1 MMNNK
6 IDSITSTF
14 EDKDLENNYLN
25 DKWGKVKSFYS
36 YVLIVMFIG
45 VSLLLLSLYLRGT
58 FALKNILV
66 PSTLLILIIFL
77 YSMSD
82 NLKKLYLEKS
92 LFFMGIIS
100 MPLMYYLDF
109 ERLSN
114 LPHIAFM
121 PLMQSII
128 WISIFPFN
136 FIQSTIVSSIP
147 FLTSLT
153 LLVNYDSISFTLYI
167 FLYFFP
173 HILLVSNKWKSE
185 RESRSNFLKTKTI
198 QEKSLVIEENRQL
211 MSKTL
216 KRYFGDELSDKIIS
230 QKGELEGENRWVSI
244 LFNDISDY
252 STITENMA
260 PEIALEFLN
269 EYFSEMHKVIRE
281 FNGQILNYIGDSIM
295 VVFGAPNKLKGHE
308 NKAIECAVMM
318 RDKLEDLNQS
328 WDENDTSRYW
338 KNHGIQSIKM
348 RIGVHTGS
356 VIAGNV
362 GSVDMI
368 QYSAIG
374 DTVNVAARL
383 ERANKDFGTNILFG
397 DEVYTSLTK
406 KLHSQSTLSGEVTL
420 KGRAKPTKV
429 YSI

>member
-1 MMNNK
+1 MNNK
-6 IDSITSTF
+6 IDLITSTF
-14 EDKDLENNYLN
+14 EDTELEKNYLN

-36 YVLIVMFIG
+36 YVLIVMLIG
-45 VSLLLLSLYLRGT
+45 VSLLILSLYLRGT

-66 PSTLLILIIFL
+66 PSTLFILIIFL
-77 YSMSD
+77 YLMSD
-82 NLKKLYLEKS
+82 RLKKLYLEKS

-136 FIQSTIVSSIP
+136 FIQSTIVSSVP

-198 QEKSLVIEENRQL
+198 EEKSLVIEENRQL

-308 NKAIECAVMM
+308 NKAIECAIMM
-318 RDKLEDLNQS
+318 REKLEELNQS

-348 RIGVHTGS
+348 RIGIHTGS

-368 QYSAIG
+368 QYSTIG

-383 ERANKDFGTNILFG
+383 EKANKEFGTDILFG

-406 KLHSQSTLSGEVTL
+406 KLHSQSTLSGEVIL

>member
-1 MMNNK
+1 MNK
-6 IDSITSTF
+6 IDKINCTF
-14 EDKDLENNYLN
+14 KDNDLENKYLD
-25 DKWGKVKSFYS
+25 DKWEKVSSFYS
-36 YVLIVMFIG
+36 YVLIVMIIG
-45 VSLLLLSLYLRGT
+45 VGLLLISLYLRGT
-58 FALKNILV
+58 FAIKNILV
-66 PSTLLILIIFL
+66 PASLFIITMFL
-77 YSMSD
+77 YLMSKK
-82 NLKKLYLEKS
+82 LKKLYLEKC

-100 MPLMYYLDF
+100 MPLMFYLDF

-128 WISIFPFN
+128 WISIFPFT
-136 FIQSTIVSSIP
+136 FIQSTIVSSVP

-153 LLVNYDSISFTLYI
+153 LLTNYNSINLVLYV

-185 RESRSNFLKTKTI
+185 RESRMNFLKT
-198 QEKSLVIEENRQL
+198 LVIRNNEKL
-211 MSKTL
+211 MQTTL

-230 QKGELEGENRWVSI
+230 QEGELEGENRWVSI
-244 LFNDISDY
+244 LFTDISDY

-260 PEIALEFLN
+260 PEVALEFLN
-269 EYFSEMHKVIRE
+269 EYFSEMHNVIKE

-308 NKAIECAVMM
+308 NKAIECSLKM
-318 RDKLEDLNQS
+318 REKLAELNQL
-328 WDENDTSRYW
+328 WEKNDTSRYW
-338 KNHGIQSIKM
+338 KNHGIESIKM
-348 RIGVHTGS
+348 RIGVHSGS

-368 QYSAIG
+368 QYSTIG

-383 ERANKDFGTNILFG
+383 EKANKEFGTEILFG

-406 KLHSQSTLSGEVTL
+406 VLHSKSKLSGEIIL

>member
-14 EDKDLENNYLN
+14 EDKDLEKKYLN

-66 PSTLLILIIFL
+66 PSTLFILIIFL

-136 FIQSTIVSSIP
+136 FIQSTIVSSVP

-185 RESRSNFLKTKTI
+185 KESRSNFLKTKTI
-198 QEKSLVIEENRQL
+198 EEKSLVIEENRQL

-308 NKAIECAVMM
+308 NKAIECAIMM
-318 RDKLEDLNQS
+318 REKLEDLNQS

-368 QYSAIG
+368 QYSTIG

-383 ERANKDFGTNILFG
+383 EKANKDFGTNILFG

>member
-14 EDKDLENNYLN
+14 EDKDLEKKYLN

-136 FIQSTIVSSIP
+136 FIQSTIVSSVP

-185 RESRSNFLKTKTI
+185 KESRSNFLKTKTI
-198 QEKSLVIEENRQL
+198 EEKSFVIEENRQL

-308 NKAIECAVMM
+308 NKAIECAIMM
-318 RDKLEDLNQS
+318 REKLDDLNQS

-368 QYSAIG
+368 QYSTIG

-397 DEVYTSLTK
+397 HEVYTSLTK

>member
-1 MMNNK
+1 
-6 IDSITSTF
+6 
-14 EDKDLENNYLN
+14 
-25 DKWGKVKSFYS
+25 
-36 YVLIVMFIG
+36 
-45 VSLLLLSLYLRGT
+45 
-58 FALKNILV
+58 
-66 PSTLLILIIFL
+66 
-77 YSMSD
+77 
-82 NLKKLYLEKS
+82 
-92 LFFMGIIS
+92 MGIIS
-100 MPLMYYLDF
+100 MPSMYYLDF

-136 FIQSTIVSSIP
+136 FIQSTIVSSVP

-153 LLVNYDSISFTLYI
+153 LLVNYSSLNLPLYL

-173 HILLVSNKWKSE
+173 HILMVSNKWKSE

-198 QEKSLVIEENRQL
+198 EEKSLVIEENRQL

-308 NKAIECAVMM
+308 NKAIECAIMM
-318 RDKLEDLNQS
+318 REKLEELNQS

-368 QYSAIG
+368 QYSTIG

-383 ERANKDFGTNILFG
+383 EKANKEFGTDILFG

-406 KLHSQSTLSGEVTL
+406 KLHSQTKLSGEITL

>member
-1 MMNNK
+1 MNK
-6 IDSITSTF
+6 IDKINCTF
-14 EDKDLENNYLN
+14 KDNDLENKYLD
-25 DKWGKVKSFYS
+25 DKWEKVSSFYS
-36 YVLIVMFIG
+36 YVLIVMIIG
-45 VSLLLLSLYLRGT
+45 VGLLLISLYLRGT
-58 FALKNILV
+58 FAIKNILV
-66 PSTLLILIIFL
+66 PASLFIITMFL
-77 YSMSD
+77 YLMSKK
-82 NLKKLYLEKS
+82 LKKLYLEKC
-92 LFFMGIIS
+92 LFLMGIIS
-100 MPLMYYLDF
+100 MPLMFYLDF

-136 FIQSTIVSSIP
+136 FIQSTIVSSVP

-153 LLVNYDSISFTLYI
+153 LLTNYNSINLVLYV

-185 RESRSNFLKTKTI
+185 RESRMNFLKT
-198 QEKSLVIEENRQL
+198 LVIRNNEKL
-211 MSKTL
+211 MQTTL

-230 QKGELEGENRWVSI
+230 QEGELEGENRWVSI
-244 LFNDISDY
+244 LFTDISDY

-260 PEIALEFLN
+260 PEVALEFLN
-269 EYFSEMHKVIRE
+269 EYFSEMHNVIKE

-308 NKAIECAVMM
+308 NKAIECSLKM
-318 RDKLEDLNQS
+318 REKLAELNQL
-328 WDENDTSRYW
+328 WEKNDTSRYW
-338 KNHGIQSIKM
+338 KNHGIESIKM
-348 RIGVHTGS
+348 RIGVHSGS

-368 QYSAIG
+368 QYSTIG

-383 ERANKDFGTNILFG
+383 EKANKEFGTEILFG

-406 KLHSQSTLSGEVTL
+406 VLHSKSKLSGEIIL

>member
-1 MMNNK
+1 MDNK
-6 IDSITSTF
+6 IDLITATF
-14 EDKDLENNYLN
+14 EDKSLEKKYLD
-25 DKWGKVKSFYS
+25 DKWIKVKSFYLKIL
-36 YVLIVMFIG
+36 YIFLIGGF
-45 VSLLLLSLYLRGT
+45 SLLISLYIRDSFTINSTIVPLTFMFLSLAFIYKEENFRKKYVEKMLFYLPVI
-58 FALKNILV
+58 FV
-66 PSTLLILIIFL
+66 PLWI
-77 YSMSD
+77 
-82 NLKKLYLEKS
+82 
-92 LFFMGIIS
+92 
-100 MPLMYYLDF
+100 YLDF
-109 ERLSN
+109 TRLSG
-114 LPHIAFM
+114 LPHRVVL
-121 PLMQSII
+121 PLSCAILYI
-128 WISIFPFN
+128 NLFPFN
-136 FIQSTIVSSIP
+136 FISSVMVATLP
-147 FLTSLT
+147 FLACST
-153 LLVNYDSISFTLYI
+153 LLYDFDSLNIPLLI
-167 FLYFFP
+167 MFFIIP
-173 HILLVSNKWKSE
+173 HLLLILNKWRNE
-185 RESRSNFLKTKTI
+185 RDLRLSFLKTKTI
-198 QEKSLVIEENRQL
+198 EEKSLLIDENRKL
-211 MSKTL
+211 MNETL

-260 PEIALEFLN
+260 PEVALEFLN

-308 NKAIECAVMM
+308 NKAIECAIKM
-318 RDKLEDLNQS
+318 REKLKELNQS

-338 KNHGIQSIKM
+338 KNHGIDSIKM

-368 QYSAIG
+368 QYSTIG

-383 ERANKDFGTNILFG
+383 ERANKEFGTNILFG

-406 KLHSQSTLSGEVTL
+406 KLHSQSTLSGEITL

>member
-1 MMNNK
+1 MDNK
-6 IDSITSTF
+6 IDLITATF
-14 EDKDLENNYLN
+14 EDKSLEKKYLD
-25 DKWGKVKSFYS
+25 DKWIKVKSFYLKIL
-36 YVLIVMFIG
+36 YIFLIGGF
-45 VSLLLLSLYLRGT
+45 SLLISLYIRDSFTINSTIVPLTFMFLSLAFIYKEENFRKKYVEKMLFYLPVI
-58 FALKNILV
+58 FV
-66 PSTLLILIIFL
+66 PLWI
-77 YSMSD
+77 
-82 NLKKLYLEKS
+82 
-92 LFFMGIIS
+92 
-100 MPLMYYLDF
+100 YLDF
-109 ERLSN
+109 TRLSG
-114 LPHIAFM
+114 LPHRVVL
-121 PLMQSII
+121 PLSCAILYI
-128 WISIFPFN
+128 NLFPFN
-136 FIQSTIVSSIP
+136 FISSVMVATLP
-147 FLTSLT
+147 FLACST
-153 LLVNYDSISFTLYI
+153 LLYDFDSLNIPLLI
-167 FLYFFP
+167 MFFIIP
-173 HILLVSNKWKSE
+173 HLLLILNKWRNE
-185 RESRSNFLKTKTI
+185 RDLRLSFLKTKTI
-198 QEKSLVIEENRQL
+198 EEKSLLIEENRKL
-211 MSKTL
+211 MNETL

-260 PEIALEFLN
+260 PEVALEFLN

-295 VVFGAPNKLKGHE
+295 VVFGAPNKVKGHE
-308 NKAIECAVMM
+308 NKAIECAIKM
-318 RDKLEDLNQS
+318 REKLKELNQS

-338 KNHGIQSIKM
+338 KNHGIDSIKM

-368 QYSAIG
+368 QYSTIG

-383 ERANKDFGTNILFG
+383 ERANKEFGTNILFG

-406 KLHSQSTLSGEVTL
+406 KLHSQSTLSGEITL

>member
-14 EDKDLENNYLN
+14 EDKDLEKIYLN
-25 DKWGKVKSFYS
+25 DKWDKVKSFYS

-58 FALKNILV
+58 FALKNISV

-77 YSMSD
+77 YSLSD
-82 NLKKLYLEKS
+82 NLKRLYLEKS

-136 FIQSTIVSSIP
+136 FIQSTIVSSVP

-198 QEKSLVIEENRQL
+198 EEKSLVIEENRQL

-308 NKAIECAVMM
+308 NKAIECAIMM
-318 RDKLEDLNQS
+318 REKLEELNQS

-348 RIGVHTGS
+348 RIGIHTGS

-368 QYSAIG
+368 QYSTIG

-383 ERANKDFGTNILFG
+383 EKANKEFGTDILFG

-406 KLHSQSTLSGEVTL
+406 KLHSQSTLSGEVIL

>member
-1 MMNNK
+1 MDNK
-6 IDSITSTF
+6 IDLITATF
-14 EDKDLENNYLN
+14 EDKSLEKKYLD
-25 DKWGKVKSFYS
+25 DKWIKVKSFYLKIL
-36 YVLIVMFIG
+36 YIFLIGGF
-45 VSLLLLSLYLRGT
+45 SLLISLYIRDSFTINSTIVPLTFMFLSLAFIYKEENFRKKYVEKMLFYLPVI
-58 FALKNILV
+58 FV
-66 PSTLLILIIFL
+66 PLWI
-77 YSMSD
+77 
-82 NLKKLYLEKS
+82 
-92 LFFMGIIS
+92 
-100 MPLMYYLDF
+100 YLDF
-109 ERLSN
+109 TRLSG
-114 LPHIAFM
+114 LPHRVVL
-121 PLMQSII
+121 PLSCAILYI
-128 WISIFPFN
+128 NLFPFN
-136 FIQSTIVSSIP
+136 FISSVMVATVP
-147 FLTSLT
+147 FLACST
-153 LLVNYDSISFTLYI
+153 LLYDFDSLNIPLLI
-167 FLYFFP
+167 MFFIIP
-173 HILLVSNKWKSE
+173 HLLLILNKWRNE
-185 RESRSNFLKTKTI
+185 RDLRLSFLKTKTI
-198 QEKSLVIEENRQL
+198 EEKSLLIDENRKL
-211 MSKTL
+211 MNETL

-260 PEIALEFLN
+260 PEVALEFLN

-308 NKAIECAVMM
+308 NKAIECAIKM
-318 RDKLEDLNQS
+318 REKLKELNKS

-338 KNHGIQSIKM
+338 KNHGIDSIKM

-368 QYSAIG
+368 QYSTIG

-383 ERANKDFGTNILFG
+383 ERANKEFGTNILFG
-397 DEVYTSLTK
+397 DEVYTSLTE
-406 KLHSQSTLSGEVTL
+406 KLHSQSTLSGEITL

>member
-14 EDKDLENNYLN
+14 EDKDLEKNYLN

-66 PSTLLILIIFL
+66 PSTLFILIILL

-82 NLKKLYLEKS
+82 RLKKLYLEKS

-136 FIQSTIVSSIP
+136 FIQSTIVSSVP

-198 QEKSLVIEENRQL
+198 EEKSLVIEENRQL

-308 NKAIECAVMM
+308 NKAIECAIMM
-318 RDKLEDLNQS
+318 REKLEELNQS

-348 RIGVHTGS
+348 RIGIHTGS

-368 QYSAIG
+368 QYSTIG

-383 ERANKDFGTNILFG
+383 EKANKEFGTDILFG

-406 KLHSQSTLSGEVTL
+406 KLHSQSTLSGEVIL

>member
-14 EDKDLENNYLN
+14 EDKDLEKKYLN

-66 PSTLLILIIFL
+66 PSTLFILIIFL

-136 FIQSTIVSSIP
+136 FIQSTIVSSVP

-185 RESRSNFLKTKTI
+185 KESRSNFLKTKTI
-198 QEKSLVIEENRQL
+198 EEKSFVIEENRQL

-308 NKAIECAVMM
+308 NKAIECAIMM
-318 RDKLEDLNQS
+318 REKLEDLNQS

-368 QYSAIG
+368 QYSTIG

-383 ERANKDFGTNILFG
+383 EKANKDFGTNILFG

>member
-1 MMNNK
+1 MDNK
-6 IDSITSTF
+6 IDLITATF
-14 EDKDLENNYLN
+14 EDKSLEKKYLD
-25 DKWGKVKSFYS
+25 DKWIKVKSFYLKIL
-36 YVLIVMFIG
+36 YIFLIGGF
-45 VSLLLLSLYLRGT
+45 SLLISLYIRDSFTINSTIVPLTFMFLSLAFIYKEENFRKKYVEKMLFYLPVI
-58 FALKNILV
+58 FV
-66 PSTLLILIIFL
+66 PLWI
-77 YSMSD
+77 
-82 NLKKLYLEKS
+82 
-92 LFFMGIIS
+92 
-100 MPLMYYLDF
+100 YLDF
-109 ERLSN
+109 TRLSG
-114 LPHIAFM
+114 LPHRVVL
-121 PLMQSII
+121 PLSCAILYI
-128 WISIFPFN
+128 NLFPFN
-136 FIQSTIVSSIP
+136 FISSVMVATVP
-147 FLTSLT
+147 FLACST
-153 LLVNYDSISFTLYI
+153 LLYDFDSLNI
-167 FLYFFP
+167 P
-173 HILLVSNKWKSE
+173 LLVMFFIIPHLLLILNKWRNE
-185 RESRSNFLKTKTI
+185 RDLRLSFLKTKTI
-198 QEKSLVIEENRQL
+198 EEKSLLIDENRKL
-211 MSKTL
+211 MNETL

-260 PEIALEFLN
+260 PEVALEFLN

-308 NKAIECAVMM
+308 NKAIECAIKM
-318 RDKLEDLNQS
+318 REKLKELNQS

-338 KNHGIQSIKM
+338 KNHGIDSIKM

-368 QYSAIG
+368 QYSTIG

-383 ERANKDFGTNILFG
+383 ERANKEFGTNILFG

-406 KLHSQSTLSGEVTL
+406 KLHSQSTLSGEITL

>member
-6 IDSITSTF
+6 IDLITSTF
-14 EDKDLENNYLN
+14 EDTDLENNYLN

-36 YVLIVMFIG
+36 YVLIVMLIG
-45 VSLLLLSLYLRGT
+45 VSLLILSLYLRGT

-66 PSTLLILIIFL
+66 PSTLFILIIFL
-77 YSMSD
+77 YLMSD
-82 NLKKLYLEKS
+82 RLKKLYLEKS
-92 LFFMGIIS
+92 IFFMGIIS
-100 MPLMYYLDF
+100 MPSMYYLDF

-185 RESRSNFLKTKTI
+185 RESRSSFLKAKT
-198 QEKSLVIEENRQL
+198 IEENRKL
-211 MSKTL
+211 MNETL

-260 PEIALEFLN
+260 PEVALEFLN

-308 NKAIECAVMM
+308 NKAIECAIKM
-318 RDKLEDLNQS
+318 REKLKELNQS

-338 KNHGIQSIKM
+338 KNHGIDSIKM

-368 QYSAIG
+368 QYSTIG

-383 ERANKDFGTNILFG
+383 ERANKEFGTNILFG

-406 KLHSQSTLSGEVTL
+406 KLHSQSTLSGEITL

>member
-1 MMNNK
+1 ML
-6 IDSITSTF
+6 F
-14 EDKDLENNYLN
+14 YLP
-25 DKWGKVKSFYS
+25 VIF
-36 YVLIVMFIG
+36 
-45 VSLLLLSLYLRGT
+45 
-58 FALKNILV
+58 V
-66 PSTLLILIIFL
+66 PLWI
-77 YSMSD
+77 
-82 NLKKLYLEKS
+82 
-92 LFFMGIIS
+92 
-100 MPLMYYLDF
+100 YLDF
-109 ERLSN
+109 TRLSG
-114 LPHIAFM
+114 LPHRVVL
-121 PLMQSII
+121 PLSCAILYI
-128 WISIFPFN
+128 NLFPFN
-136 FIQSTIVSSIP
+136 FISSVMVATVP
-147 FLTSLT
+147 FLACST
-153 LLVNYDSISFTLYI
+153 LLYDFDSLNIPLLI
-167 FLYFFP
+167 MFFIIP
-173 HILLVSNKWKSE
+173 HLLLILNKWRNE
-185 RESRSNFLKTKTI
+185 RDLRLSFLKTKTI
-198 QEKSLVIEENRQL
+198 EEKSLLIDENRKL
-211 MSKTL
+211 MNETL

-260 PEIALEFLN
+260 PEVALEFLN

-295 VVFGAPNKLKGHE
+295 VVFGAPNKVKGHE
-308 NKAIECAVMM
+308 NKAIECAIKM
-318 RDKLEDLNQS
+318 REKLKELNQS

-338 KNHGIQSIKM
+338 KNHGIDSIKM

-368 QYSAIG
+368 QYSTIG

-383 ERANKDFGTNILFG
+383 ERANKEFGTNILFG

-406 KLHSQSTLSGEVTL
+406 KLHSQSTLSGEITL

>member
-1 MMNNK
+1 MNNK
-6 IDSITSTF
+6 IDLITSTF
-14 EDKDLENNYLN
+14 EDTDLEKNYLN

-45 VSLLLLSLYLRGT
+45 VSLLLISLYLRGT

-66 PSTLLILIIFL
+66 PSTLFILIIFL
-77 YSMSD
+77 YSMND
-82 NLKKLYLEKS
+82 RLKKLYLEKS

-100 MPLMYYLDF
+100 MPSMYYLDF

-136 FIQSTIVSSIP
+136 FIQSTIVSSVP

-153 LLVNYDSISFTLYI
+153 LLVNYSSLNLPLYL

-173 HILLVSNKWKSE
+173 HIIMVSNKWKSE

-198 QEKSLVIEENRQL
+198 EEKSLVIEENRQL

-308 NKAIECAVMM
+308 NKAIECAIMM
-318 RDKLEDLNQS
+318 REKLEELNQS

-348 RIGVHTGS
+348 RIGVHSGS

-368 QYSAIG
+368 QYSTIG

-383 ERANKDFGTNILFG
+383 EKANKEFGTDILFG

-406 KLHSQSTLSGEVTL
+406 KLHSQTKLSGEITL

>member
-1 MMNNK
+1 MKNK
-6 IDSITSTF
+6 IDLITATF
-14 EDKDLENNYLN
+14 EDIELENKYLN

-36 YVLIVMFIG
+36 YVLIVMLIG
-45 VSLLLLSLYLRGT
+45 VSLLILSLYLRGT

-66 PSTLLILIIFL
+66 PSTLFILIIFL
-77 YSMSD
+77 YLMSER
-82 NLKKLYLEKS
+82 LKKLYLEKS
-92 LFFMGIIS
+92 IFFMGIIS
-100 MPLMYYLDF
+100 MPSMYYLDF

-136 FIQSTIVSSIP
+136 FIQSTIVSSVP

-153 LLVNYDSISFTLYI
+153 LLVNYSSLNLPLYL

-173 HILLVSNKWKSE
+173 HILMVSNKWKSE

-198 QEKSLVIEENRQL
+198 EEKSLVIEENRQL

-308 NKAIECAVMM
+308 NKAIECAIMM
-318 RDKLEDLNQS
+318 REKLEELNQS

-368 QYSAIG
+368 QYSTIG

-383 ERANKDFGTNILFG
+383 EKANKEFGTDILFG

-406 KLHSQSTLSGEVTL
+406 KLHSQTKLSGEITL

>member
-14 EDKDLENNYLN
+14 EDKDLEKKYLN

-136 FIQSTIVSSIP
+136 FIQSTIVSSVP

-185 RESRSNFLKTKTI
+185 KESRSNFLKTKTI
-198 QEKSLVIEENRQL
+198 EEKSFVIEENRQL

-308 NKAIECAVMM
+308 NKAIECAIMM
-318 RDKLEDLNQS
+318 REKLEDLNQS

-368 QYSAIG
+368 QYSTIG

-397 DEVYTSLTK
+397 HEVYTSLTK

>member
-1 MMNNK
+1 MDNK
-6 IDSITSTF
+6 IDLITATF
-14 EDKDLENNYLN
+14 EDKSLEKKYLD
-25 DKWGKVKSFYS
+25 DKWIKVKSFYLKIL
-36 YVLIVMFIG
+36 YIFLIGGF
-45 VSLLLLSLYLRGT
+45 SLLISLYIRDSFTINSTIVPLTFMFLSLAFIYKEENFRKKYVEKMLFYLPVI
-58 FALKNILV
+58 FV
-66 PSTLLILIIFL
+66 PLWI
-77 YSMSD
+77 
-82 NLKKLYLEKS
+82 
-92 LFFMGIIS
+92 
-100 MPLMYYLDF
+100 YLDF
-109 ERLSN
+109 TRLSG
-114 LPHIAFM
+114 LPHRVVL
-121 PLMQSII
+121 PLSCAILYI
-128 WISIFPFN
+128 NLFPFN
-136 FIQSTIVSSIP
+136 FISSVMVATVPFLACSTLLYGFESLSIP
-147 FLTSLT
+147 
-153 LLVNYDSISFTLYI
+153 LLIM
-167 FLYFFP
+167 FFIIP
-173 HILLVSNKWKSE
+173 HLLLILNKWRNE
-185 RESRSNFLKTKTI
+185 RDLRLSFLKTKTI
-198 QEKSLVIEENRQL
+198 EEKSLLIDENRKL
-211 MSKTL
+211 MNETL

-260 PEIALEFLN
+260 PEVALEFLN

-308 NKAIECAVMM
+308 NKAIECAIKM
-318 RDKLEDLNQS
+318 REKLKELNKA

-338 KNHGIQSIKM
+338 KNHGIDSIKM

-368 QYSAIG
+368 QYSTIG

-383 ERANKDFGTNILFG
+383 ERANKEFGTNILFG

-406 KLHSQSTLSGEVTL
+406 KLHSQSTLSGEITL

>member
-1 MMNNK
+1 MDNK
-6 IDSITSTF
+6 IDLITATF
-14 EDKDLENNYLN
+14 EDKSLEKKYLD
-25 DKWGKVKSFYS
+25 DKWIKVKSFYLKIL
-36 YVLIVMFIG
+36 YIFLIGGFSLLISLYIRDSFTINSTIVPLTFMFI
-45 VSLLLLSLYLRGT
+45 SLAFIYKEENFRKKYVEKMLFYLPVI
-58 FALKNILV
+58 FV
-66 PSTLLILIIFL
+66 PLWI
-77 YSMSD
+77 
-82 NLKKLYLEKS
+82 
-92 LFFMGIIS
+92 
-100 MPLMYYLDF
+100 YLDF
-109 ERLSN
+109 TRLSG
-114 LPHIAFM
+114 LPHRVVL
-121 PLMQSII
+121 PLSCAILYI
-128 WISIFPFN
+128 NLFPFN
-136 FIQSTIVSSIP
+136 FISSVMVATVP
-147 FLTSLT
+147 FLACST
-153 LLVNYDSISFTLYI
+153 LLYDFDSLNIPLLI
-167 FLYFFP
+167 MFFIIP
-173 HILLVSNKWKSE
+173 HLLLILNKWRNE
-185 RESRSNFLKTKTI
+185 RDLRLSFLKTKTI
-198 QEKSLVIEENRQL
+198 EEKSLLIDENRKL
-211 MSKTL
+211 MNETL

-260 PEIALEFLN
+260 PEVALEFLN

-295 VVFGAPNKLKGHE
+295 VVFGAPNKVKGHE
-308 NKAIECAVMM
+308 NKAIECAIKM
-318 RDKLEDLNQS
+318 REKLKELNQS

-338 KNHGIQSIKM
+338 KNHGIDSIKM

-368 QYSAIG
+368 QYSTIG

-383 ERANKDFGTNILFG
+383 ERANKEFGTNILFG

-406 KLHSQSTLSGEVTL
+406 KLHSQSALSGEITL

>member
-1 MMNNK
+1 MDNK
-6 IDSITSTF
+6 IDLITATF
-14 EDKDLENNYLN
+14 EDKSLEKKYLD
-25 DKWGKVKSFYS
+25 DKWIKVKSFYLKIL
-36 YVLIVMFIG
+36 YIFLIGGF
-45 VSLLLLSLYLRGT
+45 SLLISLYIRDSFTINSTIVPLTFMFLSLAFIYKEENFRKKYVEKMLFYLPVI
-58 FALKNILV
+58 FV
-66 PSTLLILIIFL
+66 PLWI
-77 YSMSD
+77 
-82 NLKKLYLEKS
+82 
-92 LFFMGIIS
+92 
-100 MPLMYYLDF
+100 YLDF
-109 ERLSN
+109 TRLSG
-114 LPHIAFM
+114 LPHRVVL
-121 PLMQSII
+121 PLSCAILYI
-128 WISIFPFN
+128 NLFPFN
-136 FIQSTIVSSIP
+136 FISSVMVATVP
-147 FLTSLT
+147 FLACST
-153 LLVNYDSISFTLYI
+153 LLYDFDSLNIPLLI
-167 FLYFFP
+167 MFFIIP
-173 HILLVSNKWKSE
+173 HLLLILNKWRNE
-185 RESRSNFLKTKTI
+185 RDLRLSFLKTKTI
-198 QEKSLVIEENRQL
+198 EEKSLLIDENRKL
-211 MSKTL
+211 MNETL

-260 PEIALEFLN
+260 PEVALEFLN

-295 VVFGAPNKLKGHE
+295 VVFGAPNKVKGHE
-308 NKAIECAVMM
+308 NKAIECAIKM
-318 RDKLEDLNQS
+318 REKLKELNQS

-338 KNHGIQSIKM
+338 KNHGIDSIKM

-368 QYSAIG
+368 QYSTIG

-383 ERANKDFGTNILFG
+383 ERANKEFGTNILFG

-406 KLHSQSTLSGEVTL
+406 KLHSQSTLSGEITL

>member
-1 MMNNK
+1 MDNK
-6 IDSITSTF
+6 IDLITATF
-14 EDKDLENNYLN
+14 EDKSLEKKYLD
-25 DKWGKVKSFYS
+25 DKWIKVKSFYLKIL
-36 YVLIVMFIG
+36 YIFLIGGFSLL
-45 VSLLLLSLYLRGT
+45 VSLYIRDSFTINSTIVPLTFMFLSLAFIYKEENFRKKYVEKMLFYLPVI
-58 FALKNILV
+58 FV
-66 PSTLLILIIFL
+66 PLWI
-77 YSMSD
+77 
-82 NLKKLYLEKS
+82 
-92 LFFMGIIS
+92 
-100 MPLMYYLDF
+100 YLDF
-109 ERLSN
+109 TRLSG
-114 LPHIAFM
+114 LPHRVVL
-121 PLMQSII
+121 PLSCAILYI
-128 WISIFPFN
+128 NLFPFN
-136 FIQSTIVSSIP
+136 FISSVMVATVP
-147 FLTSLT
+147 FLACST
-153 LLVNYDSISFTLYI
+153 LLYDFDSLNIPLLI
-167 FLYFFP
+167 MFFIIP
-173 HILLVSNKWKSE
+173 HLLLILNKWRNE
-185 RESRSNFLKTKTI
+185 RDLRLSFLKTKTI
-198 QEKSLVIEENRQL
+198 EEKSLLIDENRKL
-211 MSKTL
+211 MNETL

-260 PEIALEFLN
+260 PEVALEFLN

-295 VVFGAPNKLKGHE
+295 VVFGAPNKVKGHE
-308 NKAIECAVMM
+308 NKAIECAIKM
-318 RDKLEDLNQS
+318 REKLKELNQS

-338 KNHGIQSIKM
+338 KNHGIDSIKM

-368 QYSAIG
+368 QYSTIG

-383 ERANKDFGTNILFG
+383 ERANKEFGTNILFG

-406 KLHSQSTLSGEVTL
+406 KLHSQSTLSGEITL

>member
-1 MMNNK
+1 
-6 IDSITSTF
+6 
-14 EDKDLENNYLN
+14 
-25 DKWGKVKSFYS
+25 
-36 YVLIVMFIG
+36 
-45 VSLLLLSLYLRGT
+45 
-58 FALKNILV
+58 
-66 PSTLLILIIFL
+66 
-77 YSMSD
+77 
-82 NLKKLYLEKS
+82 
-92 LFFMGIIS
+92 
-100 MPLMYYLDF
+100 
-109 ERLSN
+109 
-114 LPHIAFM
+114 
-121 PLMQSII
+121 
-128 WISIFPFN
+128 
-136 FIQSTIVSSIP
+136 
-147 FLTSLT
+147 
-153 LLVNYDSISFTLYI
+153 
-167 FLYFFP
+167 LYFFP

-198 QEKSLVIEENRQL
+198 EEKSLVIEENRQL

-308 NKAIECAVMM
+308 NKAIECAIMM

-348 RIGVHTGS
+348 RIGIHTGS

-368 QYSAIG
+368 QYSTIG

-383 ERANKDFGTNILFG
+383 EKANKEFGTDILFG

-406 KLHSQSTLSGEVTL
+406 KLHSQSTLSGEVIL

>member
-6 IDSITSTF
+6 IDSLTSTF
-14 EDKDLENNYLN
+14 EDKDLEKKYLN

-136 FIQSTIVSSIP
+136 FIQSTIVSSVP

-198 QEKSLVIEENRQL
+198 EEKSFVIEENRQL

-308 NKAIECAVMM
+308 NKAIECAIMM
-318 RDKLEDLNQS
+318 REKLDDLNQS

-368 QYSAIG
+368 QYSTIG

-397 DEVYTSLTK
+397 HEVYTSLTK

>member
-1 MMNNK
+1 MNK
-6 IDSITSTF
+6 IDKINCTF
-14 EDKDLENNYLN
+14 KDNDLENKYLD
-25 DKWGKVKSFYS
+25 DKWEKVSSFYS
-36 YVLIVMFIG
+36 YVLIVMIIG
-45 VSLLLLSLYLRGT
+45 VGLLLISLYLRGT
-58 FALKNILV
+58 FAIKNILV
-66 PSTLLILIIFL
+66 PASLFIITMFL
-77 YSMSD
+77 YLMSKK
-82 NLKKLYLEKS
+82 LKKLYLEKC
-92 LFFMGIIS
+92 LFLMGIIS
-100 MPLMYYLDF
+100 MPLMFYLDF

-128 WISIFPFN
+128 WISIFPFT
-136 FIQSTIVSSIP
+136 FIQSTIVSSVP

-153 LLVNYDSISFTLYI
+153 LLTNYNSINLVLYV

-185 RESRSNFLKTKTI
+185 RESRMNFLKT
-198 QEKSLVIEENRQL
+198 LVIRNNEKL
-211 MSKTL
+211 MQTTL

-230 QKGELEGENRWVSI
+230 QEGELEGENRWVSI
-244 LFNDISDY
+244 LFTDISDY

-260 PEIALEFLN
+260 PEVALEFLN
-269 EYFSEMHKVIRE
+269 EYFSEMHNVIKE

-295 VVFGAPNKLKGHE
+295 VVFGAPNKLRGHE
-308 NKAIECAVMM
+308 NKAIECSLKM
-318 RDKLEDLNQS
+318 REKLAQLNQL
-328 WDENDTSRYW
+328 WEKNDTSRYW
-338 KNHGIQSIKM
+338 KNHGIESIKM
-348 RIGVHTGS
+348 RIGVHSGS

-368 QYSAIG
+368 QYSTIG

-383 ERANKDFGTNILFG
+383 EKANKEFGTEILFG

-406 KLHSQSTLSGEVTL
+406 TLHNKSKLSGEIIL